1 MDIIVTPHPGEMGS
15 LCGKTTAE
23 IQSDRLS
30 AVLELTKEFENLTVV
45 LKGAGTLIAKQ
56 GRINV
61 NPNGNPGMA
70 KGGSGDVLAGII
82 SSLKAQKISSFDS
95 AVIGCYVHGLAGDTA
110 KIDFSMHSMT
120 ATDISKKLFKV
131 FKMISDIQK

>member
-1 MDIIVTPHPGEMGS
+1 MGR

-30 AVLELTKEFENLTVV
+30 AALELTKEYENLTVV
-45 LKGAGTLIAKQ
+45 LKGAGTIIAKQ

-95 AVIGCYVHGLAGDTA
+95 AASGCWLHGSAGNLARI
-110 KIDFSMHSMT
+110 KLSMQSMT
-120 ATDISKKLFKV
+120 ATDIIRFLPGTFK
-131 FKMISDIQK
+131 IWLA